1 MDVHIITLRNKL
13 FRLSWKIVWFL
24 LASWSPVF
32 MHKWRILILKVFGGN
47 VSFSSYVYPNVKIWN
62 PKNII
67 MGHKSCLGP
76 NVDCYNVAMIKIGD
90 YATISQK
97 TYLCSASHDYD
108 QLNVSDNFIDL
119 LVGPIVIEDYVWI
132 AAEAFIGP
140 NKIIRNGSVI
150 LARSVVTKNT
160 EAMGVYGGNPM
171 KYIRDRKS
179 ILGDNTIISKPSSIK
194 TQQ

>member
-1 MDVHIITLRNKL
+1 VNVHTITLSNKI
-13 FRLSWKIVWFL
+13 FRFVWRLTWLL
-24 LASWSPVF
+24 LAAWSPVF
-32 MHKWRILILKVFGGN
+32 MHRWRILILKLFGGK
-47 VSFSSYVYPNVKIWN
+47 VCYSSYVYPNVKIWN

-67 MGHKSCLGP
+67 MGRKSCLGP
-76 NVDCYNVAMIKIGD
+76 NVECYNVAMIQIGD
-90 YATISQK
+90 YATISQR

-108 QLNVSDNFIDL
+108 QLNVTDNFINL

-160 EAMGVYGGNPM
+160 EIMGVYGGNPM

-179 ILGDNTIISKPSSIK
+179 ILGNSSE
-194 TQQ
+194 